1 MVQLSPFNVSLFL
14 HLTPGT
20 HSILNRHSLIDVC
33 MCVCV
38 CINSFSQNL
47 TMIPHIINQFTMKFT
62 H

>member
-20 HSILNRHSLIDVC
+20 HSILNRHSLRDVC

-38 CINSFSQNL
+38 YKFIFSKPNND
-47 TMIPHIINQFTMKFT
+47 PSHY
-62 H
+62 